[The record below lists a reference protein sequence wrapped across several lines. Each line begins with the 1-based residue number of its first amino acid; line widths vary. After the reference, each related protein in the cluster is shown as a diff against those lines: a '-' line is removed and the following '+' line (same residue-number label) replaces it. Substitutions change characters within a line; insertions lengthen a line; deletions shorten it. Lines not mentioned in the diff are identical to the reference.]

1 MDGSERRQWTRYE
14 LTMTAQV
21 RTGDFIESHDISDF
35 SAGGASLQGQVPAND
50 IQSIEVALDK
60 FGAFPASVVRGWDD
74 GFAVRFEH
82 GDGGRNALQEDIDSF
97 MRENDLMDG

>member
-1 MDGSERRQWTRYE
+1 MDGSEQREWTRYE

-21 RTGDFIESHDISDF
+21 RTGNIVEYSEISDI
-35 SAGGASLQGQVPAND
+35 SAGGASLHGPVPASD
-50 IQSIEVALDK
+50 IQSIEVSLDK

-82 GDGGRNALQEDIDSF
+82 GDEGRSTLQDDIDSF
-97 MRENDLMDG
+97 MRENHLVGA